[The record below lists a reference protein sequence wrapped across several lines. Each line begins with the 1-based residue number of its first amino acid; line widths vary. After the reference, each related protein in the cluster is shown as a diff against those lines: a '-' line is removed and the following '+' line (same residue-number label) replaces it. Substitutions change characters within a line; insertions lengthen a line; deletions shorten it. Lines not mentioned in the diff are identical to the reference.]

1 MNSINFKSES
11 LNLYLFIVCCKY
23 NKYNLIRIQIKKNFN
38 LILSDEYIYM
48 KIKREKNF
56 FLLIIKKK
64 RLEYM
69 FDYKINSIYMYT
81 VIIIQHHVDFFVE
94 LYNNP

>member
-1 MNSINFKSES
+1 
-11 LNLYLFIVCCKY
+11 
-23 NKYNLIRIQIKKNFN
+23 
-38 LILSDEYIYM
+38 M
-48 KIKREKNF
+48 KIKREKKF
-56 FLLIIKKK
+56 FLLIIKTK